1 MYLAFPEG
9 EARERV
15 LFDLVKQFSKTD
27 PDDPEWL
34 RYKLSVV
41 ECRALENVARGLN
54 DTAAEQARLR
64 GVIREIADFAATQM
78 KGTIEE
84 AGLTTRQL
92 LEDVQA
98 SLHDS
103 IAGEAILKCYTE
115 ETRQQFIESSLAQA
129 LATSQKQMDGW
140 IKGALDGAIR
150 NAQDALAA
158 VTRDFRF
165 KLLGAWSYL
174 LWSVFAGGL
183 LCGFGLL
190 FLGYWLGK
198 HL

>member
-1 MYLAFPEG
+1 M
-9 EARERV
+9 RRRNR
-15 LFDLVKQFSKTD
+15 
-27 PDDPEWL
+27 PD
-34 RYKLSVV
+34 RSVT
-41 ECRALENVARGLN
+41 RG
-54 DTAAEQARLR
+54 
-64 GVIREIADFAATQM
+64 IADYAATLI

-84 AGLTTRQL
+84 AGVTARQP

-103 IAGEAILKCYTE
+103 IGGEDILKCYTE
-115 ETRQQFIESSLAQA
+115 ETRQQFAAVIRTIIESSLAQA

-140 IKGALDGAIR
+140 LKGALDGAIR

-158 VTRDFRF
+158 VTRDFRV

-183 LCGFGLL
+183 LGGFGLI
-190 FLGYWLGK
+190 FLGYWLGR